1 MENKKTQKK
10 FLSYENFLL
19 MIFTLIGGFLA
30 INIEKLDFFS
40 EFSKWERRG
49 ISLLFI
55 AIYIIL
61 FHFIFKLLTQKK

>member
-1 MENKKTQKK
+1 MENKKTQKR

-30 INIEKLDFFS
+30 INIAELDVLS
-40 EFSKWERRG
+40 EFSKWERHG

-55 AIYIIL
+55 VIFVTF

>member
-1 MENKKTQKK
+1 MENKKTQKR

-55 AIYIIL
+55 AIYIIF